1 MRMIWDD
8 TNYLKWWPRGIA
20 HLEIYPDGWPGI
32 SMDEAASDQTTS
44 HRDLA
49 PWPFDWAQ
57 LADIAEL
64 PEEAEII
71 DAREVGSRGTDLGNC
86 MEIDCTSSID
96 GDSMTSDDELCISP
110 ELAVAS
116 GGA

>member
-1 MRMIWDD
+1 MVAAGHRASRSV
-8 TNYLKWWPRGIA
+8 PRWLARDFHGR
-20 HLEIYPDGWPGI
+20 GCRG
-32 SMDEAASDQTTS
+32 DQTTS
-44 HRDLA
+44 
-49 PWPFDWAQ
+49 PWSFDWAQ

-64 PEEAEII
+64 PEKAEII
-71 DAREVGSRGTDLGNC
+71 DAREVGNRGTDLGNC

-96 GDSMTSDDELCISP
+96 GDSMSSDDELCTSP